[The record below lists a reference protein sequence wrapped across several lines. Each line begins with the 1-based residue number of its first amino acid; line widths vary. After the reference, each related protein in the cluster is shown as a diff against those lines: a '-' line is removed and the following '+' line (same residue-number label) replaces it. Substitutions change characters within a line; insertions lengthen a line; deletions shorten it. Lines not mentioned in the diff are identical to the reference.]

1 MCLECLK
8 LEILKLEE
16 MQVFPLINVSEI
28 NNMYSGQ
35 YEYFQND
42 SIDYE
47 DFYSE
52 SDSYLSLTEEG
63 GSTIGYGGSLKY
75 IFNYQDE
82 RKNDGFG
89 K

>member
-1 MCLECLK
+1 MSGMF
-8 LEILKLEE
+8 EIGDFE
-16 MQVFPLINVSEI
+16 MRGDASFPLIKMYLKLI
-28 NNMYSGQ
+28 MYSGQ

-52 SDSYLSLTEEG
+52 SDRYLSLTEEG

-82 RKNDGFG
+82 RKMTGFG